1 VTILVNSA
9 VTTSGEWRFR
19 IVRREIDLPLVKLQG
34 TILHFQ
40 AELTCI
46 NYSIM

>member
-19 IVRREIDLPLVKLQG
+19 TVRRVIDLPLVKLG
-34 TILHFQ
+34 TIPHFQ
-40 AELTCI
+40 AEITCI
-46 NYSIM
+46 KYSIM